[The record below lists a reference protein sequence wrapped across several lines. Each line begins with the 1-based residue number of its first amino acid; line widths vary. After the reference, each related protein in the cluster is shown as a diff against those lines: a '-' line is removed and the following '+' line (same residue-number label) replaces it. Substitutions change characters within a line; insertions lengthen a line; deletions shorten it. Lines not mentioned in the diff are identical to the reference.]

1 MLSKKNLM
9 VTMVTDE
16 FLDPKSV
23 ATIAFICFFFL
34 IPEMYTFVHFCA
46 SRLSKETH
54 KKPHFLFKAWVD
66 TNLNEQI
73 WVDG

>member
-16 FLDPKSV
+16 FLENRTILQKSM
-23 ATIAFICFFFL
+23 ATIGFICFFL

-46 SRLSKETH
+46 NLLSNEMH
-54 KKPHFLFKAWVD
+54 KKSHFLF
-66 TNLNEQI
+66 
-73 WVDG
+73 